1 MVMAVHGESPYPI
14 GNGRGWRR
22 KASIREDFL
31 EEEAC
36 ELNSKCEKLSKKKRE
51 DGVGVDKHK
60 DIEG

>member
-1 MVMAVHGESPYPI
+1 MHEESPYPI
-14 GNGRGWRR
+14 GDGRGWRG
-22 KASIREDFL
+22 KVSIREDFL

-51 DGVGVDKHK
+51 DRVEVGKHK